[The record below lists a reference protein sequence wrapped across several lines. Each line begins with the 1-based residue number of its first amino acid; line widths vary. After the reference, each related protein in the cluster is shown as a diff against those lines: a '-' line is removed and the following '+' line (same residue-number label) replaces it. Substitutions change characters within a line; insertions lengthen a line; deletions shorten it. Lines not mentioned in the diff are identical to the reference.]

1 RITYPSTITGPPPPL
16 AYPLS
21 LHDALPIFE
30 VVHVRPGEH
39 GEAYSVDVF
48 LEGRCHDHRRGL
60 AQARVDDLHAGV
72 FQGTGDDLRP
82 SVRSEEHT
90 SELQSREK
98 LVCRLLL
105 EKKNKEC

>member
-82 SVRSEEHT
+82 SVVAIESGLGDEHPYVARG
-90 SELQSREK
+90 SAPVRVFL
-98 LVCRLLL
+98 
-105 EKKNKEC
+105 